1 MPTMRLLITGA
12 SGFVGSHLPQAL
24 THVCGKGI
32 EIFATSKNPGRRG
45 AYEAIEVL
53 DVLDGAA
60 IAEMVAR
67 HAPTHIIHL
76 AGIAAPSTA
85 NANPRVTWNAHVGS
99 ALNLGEAILAHAPS
113 CWLLHVGTGM
123 VYGDTARS
131 GEPLDENALLA
142 PLDEYGAS
150 KAAADLALG
159 AMARRGLKCIR
170 LRPFNHSGP
179 GQSDAF
185 VLPAFAM
192 QIARIEAGLAP
203 PVLKVGNLEAERDFL
218 HVADVVDAY
227 ARIVQRIETL
237 EPGTIFN
244 IASGVPRRI
253 SSILESLLDRSR
265 VQIEVEQDGGRMRP
279 SDIPRMIGD
288 AARAKKILEWSPR
301 HSFDDV
307 VCDVLEDWRYRVG
320 QL

>member
-1 MPTMRLLITGA
+1 MRLLITGA